1 MVTSVPSAVLYGTDQ
16 VHGIIRRSS
25 SFNTGRIAH
34 LFDNPVTHS
43 QKSTIA
49 AFKEEEERR
58 KKKKKKEEG
67 RRKKKKKKK
76 KKEGRRRKS
85 MALAATG
92 LRDPTCAFVFFFG
105 VFDVGEGLGLGWLVC
120 AHFSH
125 HRPFAL
131 A

>member
-1 MVTSVPSAVLYGTDQ
+1 MEKKEKEKEE
-16 VHGIIRRSS
+16 RRKKEE
-25 SFNTGRIAH
+25 GRRRRR
-34 LFDNPVTHS
+34 
-43 QKSTIA
+43 K
-49 AFKEEEERR
+49 KEEEEEEEERR
-58 KKKKKKEEG
+58 KT
-67 RRKKKKKKK
+67 